1 MESQIYVFSTPS
13 EMKAAFYSNTFNIRQ
28 FQNVSTDN
36 ADDDD
41 ICVYRVILRHPEYVT
56 ELRNKKPYASWESLS
71 RAMARKHLAN

>member
-13 EMKAAFYSNTFNIRQ
+13 EMKSAFDSKAFNIRQ

-41 ICVYRVILRHPEYVT
+41 ICIYRIILRHPEYVT

-71 RAMARKHLAN
+71 RAMSRKRRAN